1 MKKYE
6 DGRETPLN
14 QTHGAARN
22 LTRIP
27 VSGLYPFPA
36 AACSVNH
43 EAGEGEIC
51 TSMTRR
57 MLYRFEDF
65 EIDSGSMRLFK
76 SGEPVAA
83 EPQVI
88 MLLLLL
94 VRKHGETVTKAEIN
108 DAVWD
113 GRIVSASALTSRL
126 RAARAAIDDDGT
138 SQRLIRTIPNIGLR
152 FVGDVEIV
160 SAGAPSA
167 SGAGLLKPPM
177 RWASGRSRLLTGAAA
192 ALLAIGAGFH
202 LWLQPPHALR
212 SQFEVTYNAA
222 ISGHNTRPLTFLSL
236 KECMKACL
244 EETEF
249 YCKSFDF
256 SAIRRTCDLSDA
268 SAEDVGGLKTD
279 YYRNPFDHYSRKPV
293 DGQEKPSAQHQ

>member
-1 MKKYE
+1 MSLV
-6 DGRETPLN
+6 R
-14 QTHGAARN
+14 
-22 LTRIP
+22 
-27 VSGLYPFPA
+27 
-36 AACSVNH
+36 
-43 EAGEGEIC
+43 GEIC

-65 EIDSGSMRLFK
+65 EIDSGSMRLFR

-126 RAARAAIDDDGT
+126 RAARAAIDDDGS

-152 FVGDVEIV
+152 FVGNVETV
-160 SAGAPSA
+160 STGAPS
-167 SGAGLLKPPM
+167 SPGADWLSWPM
-177 RWASGRSRLLTGAAA
+177 RWASRRPRLLAGLAA
-192 ALLAIGAGFH
+192 ALLATGSGIY

-236 KECMKACL
+236 KGCMTACL

-256 SAIRRTCDLSDA
+256 SSIRKTCDLSNA
-268 SAEDVGGLKTD
+268 SAKDVGGLKTD
-279 YYRNPFDHYSRKPV
+279 YYRNPYDHYARKPS
-293 DGQEKPSAQHQ
+293 DGQEQQSAPRQ

>member
-1 MKKYE
+1 
-6 DGRETPLN
+6 
-14 QTHGAARN
+14 
-22 LTRIP
+22 
-27 VSGLYPFPA
+27 
-36 AACSVNH
+36 
-43 EAGEGEIC
+43 
-51 TSMTRR
+51 

-65 EIDSGSMRLFK
+65 ELDSGSMRL
-76 SGEPVAA
+76 SRAGEPVAA

-126 RAARAAIDDDGT
+126 RAARAAIDDDGS

-152 FVGDVEIV
+152 FVGDVVTVPADSPV
-160 SAGAPSA
+160 SPGADWLSWPVHWA
-167 SGAGLLKPPM
+167 RRRLRLLAGL
-177 RWASGRSRLLTGAAA
+177 AA
-192 ALLAIGAGFH
+192 ALMAMGTGLY
-202 LWLQPPHALR
+202 LLLQPPHALR

-256 SAIRRTCDLSDA
+256 SSIRKTCDLSNA

-279 YYRNPFDHYSRKPV
+279 YYRNPFDHYARKPL
-293 DGQEKPSAQHQ
+293 DGQE